1 MKKYIS
7 FPICFIIAF
16 LFDYN
21 LIYSQA
27 EYEQWLKEQ
36 QKGLETMAEG
46 ENNYLAAITQEF
58 DDYLVEQERLYQNFK
73 DEVEKKW
80 DEFRY
85 SSKWTYVDYDKDLD
99 SRASVDFEKGEVE
112 VEVIVEKDPKST
124 NKELAK
130 KGAEKLKKKLEQ
142 IAQVK
147 ADDQKPLLK
156 DQLQT
161 STGEKVTAKNAGSYA
176 SETVKKTKVKKQ
188 KIKSKDGK
196 TRIKYTVK
204 IRMLPNHLD
213 VRAKRYKDEVI
224 KQSNRFNIDPRVAF
238 AIMHTESSFN
248 PKARSHVPAY
258 GLMQLV
264 PKSGARDAYNYVYK
278 KDKLVRGRYLYK
290 PKNNIELGCAYISKL
305 RHVYFKGVSND
316 ESAYYCTIASYNT
329 GAGNVAR
336 SFTGKTK
343 LKPAVK
349 TVNSKSSKDVYKHLK
364 RNLPYKE
371 TRDYL
376 VRVTDRISYYESW
389 I

>member
-7 FPICFIIAF
+7 IPFYCIITV
-16 LFDYN
+16 LFNYS
-21 LIYSQA
+21 LIYSQ
-27 EYEQWLKEQ
+27 EGFSKWLEEQ
-36 QKGLETMAEG
+36 QK
-46 ENNYLAAITQEF
+46 
-58 DDYLVEQERLYQNFK
+58 EQETYLQEVTDQFDSYVKEQEKLYEEFK
-73 DEVEKKW
+73 EEVEKKW
-80 DEFRY
+80 DEFRF
-85 SSKWTYVDYDKDLD
+85 SSKKTYVNYDEDLD
-99 SRASVDFEKGEVE
+99 SRASIDFEKGEVE

-130 KGAEKLKKKLEQ
+130 KGEAKLKKKLEQ
-142 IAQVK
+142 MAQIK

-161 STGEKVTAKNAGSYA
+161 SKGEKVTEKNAGSYA
-176 SETVKKTKVKKQ
+176 SETVKKSKVKKQ

-196 TRIKYTVK
+196 TRVKYTVK
-204 IRMLPNHLD
+204 VRMLPDHLD

-224 KQSNRFNIDPRVAF
+224 KQSKRFNIDPRVAF

-248 PKARSHVPAY
+248 PKARSHVPAF

-290 PKNNIELGCAYISKL
+290 PKNNIELGCAYISKV
-305 RHVYFKGVSND
+305 RHVYFKNVSND
-316 ESAYYCTIASYNT
+316 KSAYYCTIAAYNT

-343 LKPAVK
+343 LKPAIK
-349 TVNSKSSKDVYKHLK
+349 AVNSKSPDGVYKHLK
-364 RNLPYKE
+364 QKLPHKE

>member
-1 MKKYIS
+1 MRKYLS
-7 FPICFIIAF
+7 VSMYCIIAGMINF
-16 LFDYN
+16 N
-21 LIYSQA
+21 LIYSQDDFNK
-27 EYEQWLKEQ
+27 WLEEDQKKQETYLQETTDQIDSYVKEQ
-36 QKGLETMAEG
+36 EKQYE
-46 ENNYLAAITQEF
+46 EF
-58 DDYLVEQERLYQNFK
+58 MEA
-73 DEVEKKW
+73 VEKKW

-85 SSKWTYVDYDKDLD
+85 SSKKTYVDYDEDLD
-99 SRASVDFEKGEVE
+99 SRASVDFEKGEIE

-124 NKELAK
+124 NKALAT
-130 KGAEKLKKKLEQ
+130 KGEEKLKKKLEQ
-142 IAQVK
+142 IVQVK
-147 ADDQKPLLK
+147 ADDKKPLLK

-161 STGEKVTAKNAGSYA
+161 STGKKVTAENSRSFAE
-176 SETVKKTKVKKQ
+176 ETVKKNKVKKQ
-188 KIKSKDGK
+188 QIQSKDGK
-196 TRIKYTVK
+196 TRVKYTVK
-204 IRMLPNHLD
+204 VRMLPNHLD

-224 KQSNRFNIDPRVAF
+224 KQSKRFNIDPRVAF

-305 RHVYFKGVSND
+305 RHVYFKDVSND

-349 TVNSKSSKDVYKHLK
+349 AVNSKSSKDVYKHLK

-376 VRVTDRISYYESW
+376 VRVRDRISYYESW

>member
-1 MKKYIS
+1 MRKYLS
-7 FPICFIIAF
+7 VSMYCIIAGMINFNQIHSQDDFNKF
-16 LFDYN
+16 L
-21 LIYSQA
+21 
-27 EYEQWLKEQ
+27 EEQ
-36 QKGLETMAEG
+36 QKEIE
-46 ENNYLAAITQEF
+46 NYLEEVTAQF
-58 DDYLVEQERLYQNFK
+58 DSYVKEQEKQYEEFM
-73 DEVEKKW
+73 EAVEKKW

-85 SSKWTYVDYDKDLD
+85 SSKKTYVDYDEDLD
-99 SRASVDFEKGEVE
+99 SRASVDFEKGEIE

-124 NKELAK
+124 NKALAT
-130 KGAEKLKKKLEQ
+130 KGEEKLKKKLEQ
-142 IAQVK
+142 IVQVK
-147 ADDQKPLLK
+147 ADDKKPLLK

-161 STGEKVTAKNAGSYA
+161 STGKKVTAENSRSFAE
-176 SETVKKTKVKKQ
+176 ETVKKNKVKKQ
-188 KIKSKDGK
+188 QIQSKDGK
-196 TRIKYTVK
+196 TRVKYTVK
-204 IRMLPNHLD
+204 VRMLPNHLD

-224 KQSNRFNIDPRVAF
+224 KQSKRFNIDPRVAF

-305 RHVYFKGVSND
+305 RHVYFKDVSND

-349 TVNSKSSKDVYKHLK
+349 AVNSKSSKDVYKHLK

>member
-1 MKKYIS
+1 MRKYLS
-7 FPICFIIAF
+7 VSMYCIIAGMINF
-16 LFDYN
+16 N
-21 LIYSQA
+21 LIYSQDDFNK
-27 EYEQWLKEQ
+27 WLEEDQKKQETYLQETTDQIDSYVKEQ
-36 QKGLETMAEG
+36 EKQYE
-46 ENNYLAAITQEF
+46 EF
-58 DDYLVEQERLYQNFK
+58 MEA
-73 DEVEKKW
+73 VEKKW

-85 SSKWTYVDYDKDLD
+85 SSKKTYVDYDEDLD
-99 SRASVDFEKGEVE
+99 SRASVDFEKGEIE

-124 NKELAK
+124 NKALAT
-130 KGAEKLKKKLEQ
+130 KGEEKLKKKLEQ
-142 IAQVK
+142 IVQVK
-147 ADDQKPLLK
+147 ADDKKPLLK

-161 STGEKVTAKNAGSYA
+161 STGKKVTAENSRSFAE
-176 SETVKKTKVKKQ
+176 ETVKKNKVKKQ
-188 KIKSKDGK
+188 QIQSKDGK
-196 TRIKYTVK
+196 TRVKYTVK
-204 IRMLPNHLD
+204 VRMLPNHLD

-224 KQSNRFNIDPRVAF
+224 KQSKRFNIDPRVAF

-376 VRVTDRISYYESW
+376 VRVRDRISYYESW